1 MLKYSPLALI
11 LAQILAAP
19 AAADEQEQ
27 AHQHEDTEVI
37 VINAAPL
44 ARTELNSAQPISV
57 LSGDELREKQ
67 AHTLGETLAKEPGI
81 NATHFARVASSP
93 IIRGLDGP
101 RVKITQ
107 NGLDTADVS
116 RGSPDHAVTTETSVA
131 QQVEILRGPAT
142 LLYGS
147 GAIGGVVNVVD
158 ERIAQDYIGGTR
170 GFFGGNL
177 ASVDDLRDFS
187 AGVST
192 DIGST
197 VWHLDGFTRRSDD
210 YQVPTFTNEDG
221 EQVSSIENSF
231 VDAAGGT
238 LGASY
243 LFDNGYAGLS
253 YSRLEQSYG
262 IPGHHHDEHEE
273 EPGHEDEHTDES
285 EALPYADL
293 EQDRVQLHAGFT
305 NPFTGIEKLEIRYGY
320 TDYQHQEIEGST
332 PSTTFTNKQHELR
345 VTANHHL
352 SGDWYGAIGYHGF
365 SQEQSAFGEEAYTPP
380 SETDRHG
387 FFWLAETQTE
397 GLNWQTGVRYERV
410 SIDAPMLTLGT
421 PSYDFEPLSASFGF
435 SYQWH
440 PEVRLNANFSHAQRA
455 PSANELF
462 ANGAH
467 LATQTYEIG
476 LGYSVHEEADHLYA
490 IEAAEQRPLLEKS
503 NSLDLGAHIE
513 SGDNHLHIN
522 LFANRIDNY
531 IYESFTAINSVDL
544 VIEDD
549 HGHEDEIGHEPE
561 PEAEHDHEE
570 GLPVIQYTQ
579 RDVLLFGYE
588 ISGRWQLDE
597 QWRLDAFSD
606 YTRAYT
612 TDEQDNL
619 PRLPAQ
625 RIGADVTYNQGNWE
639 TQLGYI
645 WYSQQ
650 SRTAVYES
658 ATPSYG
664 LLNAQFNWFPQ
675 AGADYNLSIY
685 LKGENLTD
693 KLGYVHTSFL
703 KEIAPVAGRNFSIG
717 LRGEF

>member
-1 MLKYSPLALI
+1 MLQYSPLALL
-11 LAQILAAP
+11 LAQVLATP
-19 AAADEQEQ
+19 AWADEQEQ
-27 AHQHEDTEVI
+27 THQHEDTEVI
-37 VINAAPL
+37 LINASPL

-158 ERIAQDYIGGTR
+158 ERIAQASVGGTR

-187 AGVST
+187 AGMST
-192 DIGST
+192 DVGAT
-197 VWHLDGFTRRSDD
+197 VWHFDGFTRSSDD
-210 YQVPTFTNEDG
+210 YQVPEFTNEDD
-221 EQVSSIENSF
+221 ERVSTIENSF
-231 VDAAGGT
+231 VDATGGT
-238 LGASY
+238 IGTSY
-243 LFDNGYAGLS
+243 LFDKGYAGLS

-262 IPGHHHDEHEE
+262 IPGHHHDEHETE
-273 EPGHEDEHTDES
+273 LENDHGNEA

-293 EQDRVQLHAGFT
+293 EQDRVQLHAGFS
-305 NPFTGIEKLEIRYGY
+305 NPFEGIEKLEIRYGY
-320 TDYQHQEIEGST
+320 TDYQHQEMENSS
-332 PSTTFTNKQHELR
+332 PSTTFTNNQHELR
-345 VTANHHL
+345 ITANHHL
-352 SGDWYGAIGYHGF
+352 TGNWYGAIGYHGF
-365 SQEQSAFGEEAYTPP
+365 SQQQQAFGEEAYTPP

-387 FFWLAETQTE
+387 FFWLAETQAQE
-397 GLNWQTGVRYERV
+397 LNWQTGIRYERV
-410 SIDAPMLTLGT
+410 SIDAPTLALGT
-421 PSYDFEPLSASFGF
+421 PSYEFEPFSASFGV
-435 SYQWH
+435 SYQWQ
-440 PEVRLNANFSHAQRA
+440 PGVRLNANFSHAQRA

-462 ANGAH
+462 ANGEH
-467 LATQTYEIG
+467 LATQTYELG
-476 LGYSVHEEADHLYA
+476 LGYALHEEAEHVYA
-490 IEAAEQRPLLEKS
+490 VEANDRRPLLEKS
-503 NSLDLGAHIE
+503 NTLDLGAHIE

-531 IYESFTAINSVDL
+531 VYESFTPINSVDL
-544 VIEDD
+544 VVADD
-549 HGHEDEIGHEPE
+549 HGHDDEVGHEPE
-561 PEAEHDHEE
+561 AEAEHDHEE

-588 ISGRWQLDE
+588 INGRWQLDK
-597 QWRLDAFSD
+597 QWRLTAFSD

-612 TDEQDNL
+612 TDNQENL

-675 AGADYNLSIY
+675 AGTDYNLSLY
-685 LKGENLTD
+685 LKAENLTD

-703 KEIAPVAGRNFSIG
+703 KDTAPVAGRNFSIG